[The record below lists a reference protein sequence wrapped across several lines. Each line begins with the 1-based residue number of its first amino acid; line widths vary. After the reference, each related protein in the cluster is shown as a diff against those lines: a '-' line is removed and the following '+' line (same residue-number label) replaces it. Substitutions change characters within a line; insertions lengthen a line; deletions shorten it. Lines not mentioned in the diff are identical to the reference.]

1 MKYKKSMKVIFILFI
16 SACSLI
22 SWSDKNHA
30 YLLSHQEA
38 LVGVVQLSGF
48 FEREIS
54 SDLTLHNITYLLSSY
69 GITVNV
75 LKLWRNDPFTEKD
88 MARMLGQ
95 IYTLH
100 RGEIKKQ
107 GSEIDLP
114 GGYDHWIEFCD
125 VHGLDYQ
132 VIYRSLVEFFLLEKG
147 GGERRDE
154 YYIQ

>member
-1 MKYKKSMKVIFILFI
+1 MRIIFILFI
-16 SACSLI
+16 SICNLV
-22 SWSDKNHA
+22 SWSDKNDA

-38 LVGVVQLSGF
+38 LVGVAHVSGF
-48 FEREIS
+48 FDRTIS
-54 SDLTLHNITYLLSSY
+54 ADLTLQNITYLLSSY
-69 GITVNV
+69 GVTVNV

-95 IYTLH
+95 IYILH

-107 GSEIDLP
+107 GAEIDLP

-132 VIYRSLVEFFLLEKG
+132 VIYRSLVAFFLLEKD